1 MGEGFAAVHT
11 TTGLPVA
18 IDAMLGGWCI
28 PTALRGGAEGWGR
41 TESDGLCL
49 GAAAGR
55 VRSHV
60 AAGEPLHRPDGEQAD
75 QNGQHIRRGLRKID
89 AGDAEQGRQRE
100 DERHIEQSLMDER
113 QKQAVARC
121 ARKNRRLA
129 EK

>member
-1 MGEGFAAVHT
+1 MKKKWVIMFALMAIVAVI
-11 TTGLPVA
+11 GLCWP
-18 IDAMLGGWCI
+18 
-28 PTALRGGAEGWGR
+28 
-41 TESDGLCL
+41 ESDGLCL

-55 VRSHV
+55 LRSHV

-100 DERHIEQSLMDER
+100 DERHIEQPLTDER

-121 ARKNRRLA
+121 ARKNRSLA